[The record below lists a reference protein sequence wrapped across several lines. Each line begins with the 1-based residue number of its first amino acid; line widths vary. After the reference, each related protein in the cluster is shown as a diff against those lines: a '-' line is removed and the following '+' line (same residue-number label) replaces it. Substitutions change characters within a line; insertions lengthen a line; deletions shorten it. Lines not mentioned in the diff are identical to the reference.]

1 MNTERHTLPP
11 ETLVPKIMALL
22 EVCDAVP
29 LVITGGSMTPF
40 LAHQRDTV
48 YLSKPRRQLKR
59 GDMIF
64 YRRDDGRYVLHRIC
78 RIKDG
83 TYWLIGDAQTGIE
96 PGIRPDQVIALVIA
110 VRRNG
115 RLIKPGN
122 ISWEFFEHCWIRMI
136 PLRPVFFK
144 IHSIFH

>member
-1 MNTERHTLPP
+1 MNAERQVLPP
-11 ETLVPKIMALL
+11 ETLMPKILALL

-40 LAHQRDTV
+40 LVHQRDTV
-48 YLSKPRRQLKR
+48 YLSKPRRHLKR

-64 YRRDDGRYVLHRIC
+64 YRRDDGRYVLHRIYQV
-78 RIKDG
+78 KDG
-83 TYWLIGDAQTGIE
+83 AYWLVGDAQTGIE
-96 PGIRPDQVIALVIA
+96 PGIRPDQVIALVNA
-110 VRRNG
+110 VRRKG
-115 RLIKPGN
+115 KLIKPGD

-144 IHSIFH
+144 IHSLFH

>member
-1 MNTERHTLPP
+1 MNTERHILPP

-40 LAHQRDTV
+40 LAHHRDTV

-110 VRRNG
+110 VRRKG
-115 RLIKPGN
+115 RLIKPGD